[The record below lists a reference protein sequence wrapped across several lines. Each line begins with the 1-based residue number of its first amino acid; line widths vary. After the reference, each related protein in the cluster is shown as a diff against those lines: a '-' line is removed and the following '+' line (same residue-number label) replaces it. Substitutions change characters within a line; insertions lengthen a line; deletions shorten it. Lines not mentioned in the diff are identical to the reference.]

1 MKQQT
6 VRGIPHWGKFKDAV
20 NALREQA
27 LYFSAKGN
35 EESAFFVSMIAEG
48 IEASPKFFVPN
59 VREVFRNK
67 DLIPTYD
74 GEKYIPYK
82 LPYPK
87 MALLSTTLVSDGRPD
102 APQNRKVGED
112 SYKISFLLQDQE
124 SKDSSTDILCC
135 TAVYDPI
142 EKQWVCTPLFN
153 RFSFEGYAIDASTG
167 EVNYDYKTTG
177 EVNYGYASELNAD
190 KFTYK
195 AVDVLLEDEYFKGDA
210 RAIER
215 ALVEEATPDFF
226 STAALC
232 KLLEI
237 TDCKQVPINVPAKLA
252 KKHARNNKTAS
263 YDYKVLSIG
272 GEIWDSPYVGG
283 SGGGGSGKRSHMR
296 RGHIRTYQ
304 SGKKVW
310 VNSTYVKGSKEGFV
324 EKDYNVRA

>member
-6 VRGIPHWGKFKDAV
+6 VRGIPHWGKFKAAV

-27 LYFSAKGN
+27 LYFSAGSN
-35 EESAFFVSMIAEG
+35 EESAFFVRMVAEG
-48 IEASPKFFVPN
+48 IEAFPKFFVPN
-59 VREVFRNK
+59 VREVFRSK

-87 MALLSTTLVSDGRPD
+87 MALLQNIIITDTRPE
-102 APQNRKVGED
+102 ASNSNASIE
-112 SYKISFLLQDQE
+112 SYKVSFLMQDQE
-124 SKDSSTDILCC
+124 RKDSPTDILCA
-135 TAVYDPI
+135 TAIYAPTT
-142 EKQWVCTPLFN
+142 KQWVSVPVFS
-153 RFSFEGYAIDASTG
+153 RFCFETHTSGVPHD
-167 EVNYDYKTTG
+167 EVS
-177 EVNYGYASELNAD
+177 YGYTVALNED
-190 KFTYK
+190 KFTSR
-195 AVDVLLEDEYFKGDA
+195 AIEVLLEHEDFKGDPVA
-210 RAIER
+210 
-215 ALVEEATPDFF
+215 VEESLITDFKFDFF
-226 STAALC
+226 STAAFC

-237 TDCKQVPINVPAKLA
+237 TDCKHVPINVPAKLA

-324 EKDYNVRA
+324 EKDYNIRA